1 MGISA
6 NRRMPQQ
13 PGLPGSSVAPAAH
26 SLNDIQ
32 PFQYP
37 RLQQMAQHNALG
49 GFGRLFGELALR
61 NQEQNRVASGMSP
74 EDWQA
79 KINANLQARR
89 LARPLYG

>member
-1 MGISA
+1 
-6 NRRMPQQ
+6 
-13 PGLPGSSVAPAAH
+13 
-26 SLNDIQ
+26 
-32 PFQYP
+32 
-37 RLQQMAQHNALG
+37 MAQHNALG